1 MTPQYHYEEIKYRN
15 KFLIDKSQTSR
26 ENYKIQRNLCE
37 KLLRKTKKSYF
48 ENLNAKNVTDNRTFW
63 KTVVPLFT
71 NKVSRGEKI
80 ILTEVEIHISDDK
93 KICKISNNFILN
105 VVPDV
110 TIPDCCNYFPQ
121 GNTHSLSTII
131 GTFEKHPSIFDI
143 KKSRLDSVFWFRKTT
158 QEKLLKV
165 IQYLNAKKICQTSE
179 TLTKIIKLNSD
190 IFSNFIYNSFNYYT
204 DKDEFP
210 NDLKHADIVPIYK
223 KSNKCKKENYGPVSI
238 LSNLSKIY
246 EKLMY
251 VWIYVAV

>member
-1 MTPQYHYEEIKYRN
+1 MSFQKFKPHIITYRNYKNYDNDSFRSEIQTFFSLNETDLDLFKESVFCIFNKHSPIRKKYLRANEAPFMTPQYHYEEIKYRN

-143 KKSRLDSVFWFRKTT
+143 KKSRLDSVF
-158 QEKLLKV
+158 
-165 IQYLNAKKICQTSE
+165 
-179 TLTKIIKLNSD
+179 
-190 IFSNFIYNSFNYYT
+190 
-204 DKDEFP
+204 
-210 NDLKHADIVPIYK
+210 
-223 KSNKCKKENYGPVSI
+223 
-238 LSNLSKIY
+238 
-246 EKLMY
+246 
-251 VWIYVAV
+251 